1 MKGIREE
8 ERGRGAH
15 KNIQPPTPLLY
26 FAAMNSGNKT
36 LRNEKFVINVA
47 HMNSWVRYCFV
58 ERRTQPGLITQV
70 GAVEEFSLRLWP
82 KQYPR
87 TLLKFPYHK
96 RRYCNS
102 WKDTFFLWVDISC
115 NSHISYAH
123 MENDDEDI
131 NI

>member
-1 MKGIREE
+1 M
-8 ERGRGAH
+8 
-15 KNIQPPTPLLY
+15 QPPTPLPY

-87 TLLKFPYHK
+87 TLLKFAYHK

-102 WKDTFFLWVDISC
+102 WKDKFFLWVDISC

-123 MENDDEDI
+123 MENDNEDI